1 METTRKI
8 FTFALFTHNF
18 AMPFKNCPNCG
29 KLNSVKLTVCPKC
42 NCKIND
48 APATPPMSY
57 GSPYYMQGQAVP
69 PAQTPMGGMI
79 PPSQPVAAPV
89 APPPVQPSPFGA
101 PQPSPF
107 GARPANPY
115 APQQP
120 VQQPSQPSYGA
131 SNPYVQPAPAFC
143 PSCGKAII
151 PGAKFCGFC
160 GKSLSQQPATPAA
173 APAQPT
179 QSPFPQKKNPYIR

>member
-1 METTRKI
+1 
-8 FTFALFTHNF
+8 
-18 AMPFKNCPNCG
+18 MPFKNCPNCG

-48 APATPPMSY
+48 APASPPMAY
-57 GSPYYMQGQAVP
+57 GTPYYMMQGQAVP

-79 PPSQPVAAPV
+79 PPSQPVAAPI

-115 APQQP
+115 AAPQQP
-120 VQQPSQPSYGA
+120 MPQPQTQPQVQQPSPQPVQPRYGT
-131 SNPYVQPAPAFC
+131 SNPYAQPAPSFC
-143 PSCGKAII
+143 PSCGAATI
-151 PGAKFCGFC
+151 PGAKFCGSC
-160 GKSLSQQPATPAA
+160 GKCLSQQPAAPAA
-173 APAQPT
+173 DPAQPT
-179 QSPFPQKKNPYIR
+179 QSAQPQKKNPYIR